1 MVYRSGILLLIQR
14 VMTVRLRPLVDISSC
29 CIFCGE
35 PSHNAID
42 LCRACEADLPWLEP
56 GCQVC
61 ALPLPDAE
69 DEAICGQCLATPPP
83 FTRTTA
89 CWQFRPPVS
98 GVIADF
104 KYHRQLAY
112 GRSLSLAMA
121 EQLAGAYFDTDLP
134 DLVTAIPL
142 HRWRYLKRGFNQS
155 EAIARDLAGALGLS
169 YQPLLRRVRA
179 TPPQQTLK
187 AEQRRRNLRG
197 AFGCTTA
204 LNGETVALVDD
215 VVTTGSTV
223 AEAARCL
230 LKAGAGEVHVWA
242 LAKAGD

>member
-1 MVYRSGILLLIQR
+1 MVYRSGIFPVIQR
-14 VMTVRLRPLVDISSC
+14 VMGAHLQRLKALHSC
-29 CIFCGE
+29 CILCGE
-35 PSHNAID
+35 PSHNTTD

-56 GCQVC
+56 GCQAC
-61 ALPLPDAE
+61 ARPLPGAE
-69 DEAICGQCLATPPP
+69 DELLCGQCLASPPP
-83 FTRTTA
+83 FHRTTA

-104 KYHRQLAY
+104 KYRRQLAY

-121 EQLAGAYFDTDLP
+121 EQLAGAYFDSPLP

-142 HRWRYLKRGFNQS
+142 HRWRYWRRGFNQS
-155 EAIARDLAGALGLS
+155 EAIARDLAGPLGLS

-179 TPPQQTLK
+179 TPPQQTLN

-197 AFGCTTA
+197 AFGCIKP